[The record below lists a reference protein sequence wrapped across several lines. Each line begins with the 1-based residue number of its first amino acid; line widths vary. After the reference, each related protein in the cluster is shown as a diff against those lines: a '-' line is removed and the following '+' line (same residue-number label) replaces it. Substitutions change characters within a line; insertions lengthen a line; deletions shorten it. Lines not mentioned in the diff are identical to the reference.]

1 MYTEYG
7 RHLSP
12 EIFGDFLATENSDSP
27 LLLVQLIIVILK
39 IASDRQYLTL
49 FLWTW
54 NSFPLRMTSQN
65 SDADAPTKNPTKWV
79 SAPNFF

>member
-39 IASDRQYLTL
+39 IASDHQYLTL
-49 FLWTW
+49 FL
-54 NSFPLRMTSQN
+54 
-65 SDADAPTKNPTKWV
+65 
-79 SAPNFF
+79 